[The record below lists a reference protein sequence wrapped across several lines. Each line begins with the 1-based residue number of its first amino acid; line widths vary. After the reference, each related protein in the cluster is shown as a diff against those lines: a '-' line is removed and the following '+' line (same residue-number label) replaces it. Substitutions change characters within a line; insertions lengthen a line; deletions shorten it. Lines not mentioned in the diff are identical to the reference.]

1 MSDPLI
7 GTDVEVY
14 WNLHRK
20 VWSIRDRRTR
30 RVVCHAAGLTLD
42 DVTFVVSAAGNARVR
57 REGRKNVH
65 AFARGRLADLSGMPD
80 DDSVEVTYNP
90 YKHTTFVERDCAL
103 PVRTAMR
110 AWFGPRIVWALGLDT
125 VVHAA

>member
-1 MSDPLI
+1 MSDLI

-65 AFARGRLADLSGMPD
+65 AFARGTLVSFNGTPD
-80 DDSVEVTYNP
+80 DGADEVTYNP
-90 YKHTTFVERDCAL
+90 YKHTTFVLRDDGT
-103 PVRTAMR
+103 PVHTAAR
-110 AWFGPRIVWALGLDT
+110 AWLGPRMVWAKGLDISAK
-125 VVHAA
+125 AA